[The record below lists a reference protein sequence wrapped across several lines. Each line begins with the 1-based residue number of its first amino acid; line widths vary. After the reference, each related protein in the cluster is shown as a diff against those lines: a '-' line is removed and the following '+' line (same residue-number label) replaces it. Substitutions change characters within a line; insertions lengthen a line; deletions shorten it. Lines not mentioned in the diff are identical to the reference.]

1 MAGVPMMSALKG
13 LEGSGEDK
21 AIARMMRDLREGLES
36 GHDLS
41 TCLLRYPKVF
51 DAFYVAMAVTIV
63 FGLLVATV
71 LTMIVVPVLYAIFF
85 NARKLPEAGA

>member
-1 MAGVPMMSALKG
+1 MDLQIRNGKPKYSAVLDSGVSRLRPVAMAAATTILGMAPLF
-13 LEGSGEDK
+13 
-21 AIARMMRDLREGLES
+21 
-36 GHDLS
+36 
-41 TCLLRYPKVF
+41 F

-85 NARKLPEAGA
+85 KVKDDGGAARVEAA